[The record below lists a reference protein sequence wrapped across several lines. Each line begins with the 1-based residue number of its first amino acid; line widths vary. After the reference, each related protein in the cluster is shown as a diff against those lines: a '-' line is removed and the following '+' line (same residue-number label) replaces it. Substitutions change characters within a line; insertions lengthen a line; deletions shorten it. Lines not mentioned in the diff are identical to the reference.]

1 MSGTSMVVQ
10 WLRFHISTAGGE
22 GLILG
27 PELRFHMPLRLPLQ
41 GKKKG
46 CGSLRYY
53 FYYVDKLFLYQ

>member
-1 MSGTSMVVQ
+1 MVVQ

-41 GKKKG
+41 GKKRAVV
-46 CGSLRYY
+46 L
-53 FYYVDKLFLYQ
+53 YVIIFTM